1 MYSFSQSHDIPNL
14 SNFLL
19 HNTQDRTIFWRM
31 WVVIK
36 LLTIVTNVSFK
47 TAPIESR
54 KTSREQGGTLYRDSL
69 TRSQCALQ
77 VSLTLS
83 SKQNTPITFKREK
96 RSKPRSKI
104 NVKKGNYTVI
114 GMLYVQGIRSGWKSH
129 WCHISSNS
137 PWSRTPSQFTASN
150 GNSISCDKRR
160 TTFQKYQKDISLS
173 TVMAQ

>member
-1 MYSFSQSHDIPNL
+1 
-14 SNFLL
+14 
-19 HNTQDRTIFWRM
+19 M

-104 NVKKGNYTVI
+104 NVNKRKTIPLLECYMFRVLDLDERVI
-114 GMLYVQGIRSGWKSH
+114 GAI
-129 WCHISSNS
+129 
-137 PWSRTPSQFTASN
+137 
-150 GNSISCDKRR
+150 
-160 TTFQKYQKDISLS
+160 
-173 TVMAQ
+173 